1 MSKLAYFFL
10 FCVFLGTTTLSA
22 DAQTTTQPVP
32 TAATRGS
39 LNEGSLDSQFIY
51 LNRISK
57 SQEDFKLV
65 RRRNLDLIRQNVL
78 DTLKAIRVET
88 TNLRLERDKLAQQ
101 LQTVNDSLAQTK
113 VTLEETLTE
122 KKTLSFLGMRVSA
135 VTYNL
140 IIIGIIVLLGVL
152 LAFSLFKLSHNNLT
166 TREAKD
172 ALNSLQEE
180 FDQHRKK
187 SIEKEQKL
195 MRQLQDEI
203 NKRNA

>member
-1 MSKLAYFFL
+1 MSKLAYFLL
-10 FCVFLGTTTLSA
+10 FYVFIGGATLSA
-22 DAQTTTQPVP
+22 DAQTTNQSAP
-32 TAATRGS
+32 ASATRGS
-39 LNEGSLDSQFIY
+39 LTEGSLDSQFIY

-57 SQEDFKLV
+57 TQEDFKLV

-78 DTLKAIRVET
+78 DTIKSIRVET
-88 TNLRLERDKLAQQ
+88 SNLRLERDKLAQELQ
-101 LQTVNDSLAQTK
+101 LISDSLTQTK
-113 VTLEETLTE
+113 ATLEETLTE
-122 KKTLSFLGMRVSA
+122 KKTLSFMGIRVS
-135 VTYNL
+135 TITFNL
-140 IIIGIIVLLGVL
+140 IIIGIIVLLVAL
-152 LAFSLFKLSHNNLT
+152 LAYSLFKLSHNNLT

-187 SIEKEQKL
+187 SMEKEQKL